1 MDEEE
6 KNLYIERKLD
16 ALYQIGIKK
25 SVRFLSRGS
34 ASLADPL
41 RISESECLNSMPE
54 PGENERYDMV
64 RLGTEEDVKEASPER
79 KSPVIEDD
87 VMRTNEE
94 AYLGVFDD
102 MKAFFE
108 QFA

>member
-1 MDEEE
+1 
-6 KNLYIERKLD
+6 
-16 ALYQIGIKK
+16 
-25 SVRFLSRGS
+25 
-34 ASLADPL
+34 
-41 RISESECLNSMPE
+41 MPE
-54 PGENERYDMV
+54 PGESERYDMV
-64 RLGTEEDVKEASPER
+64 RLGTEEDVKEEASPER

-108 QFA
+108 LFT